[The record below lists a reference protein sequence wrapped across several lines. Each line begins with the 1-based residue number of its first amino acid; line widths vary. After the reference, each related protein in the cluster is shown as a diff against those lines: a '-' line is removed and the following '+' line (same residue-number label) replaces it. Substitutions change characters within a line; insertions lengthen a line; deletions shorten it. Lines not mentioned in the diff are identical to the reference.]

1 MFFSLN
7 VHNIKISLK
16 LESPYL
22 SYINEKIT
30 KNKNIKQ
37 INFDN
42 FCVVNSH
49 LTYIF
54 FNTSTNVL
62 HCNVTR
68 IKKYN
73 QIFTAK
79 KYLKNF
85 FPQINI
91 LSTKVD
97 NICATKTIKGKGFTF
112 SENNNDW
119 HHKIM
124 TKETY
129 DNAIK
134 ELKLDEN

>member
-1 MFFSLN
+1 MTFSLN

-37 INFDN
+37 KNFGN
-42 FCVVNSH
+42 FRVVYSH
-49 LTYIF
+49 FTYIF

-73 QIFTAK
+73 QILTAK
-79 KYLKNF
+79 NILKF
-85 FPQINI
+85 FP
-91 LSTKVD
+91 S
-97 NICATKTIKGKGFTF
+97 
-112 SENNNDW
+112 NNNIVNKSW
-119 HHKIM
+119 
-124 TKETY
+124 
-129 DNAIK
+129 
-134 ELKLDEN
+134 